1 MCISDWSS
9 DVCSSDLIGFIQ
21 SSFTNQDSQ
30 TVTGLD
36 FAVTGTFDVTDSIR
50 LRSNFDASY
59 LIKYELR
66 PADGSDPLRYEDTL
80 SPCNITSCSGSPE
93 WRGAWQHSL
102 DFGDTVISLPAY
114 YTKGTNTASPQ
125 FGGLKGKCQYNAD
138 TGLSNPDI

>member
-66 PADGSDPLRYEDTL
+66 PADGSDPLRYDRKSDVEGTRVSVRLDIGGRSIIKKKQKQQKL
-80 SPCNITSCSGSPE
+80 CNLT
-93 WRGAWQHSL
+93 
-102 DFGDTVISLPAY
+102 
-114 YTKGTNTASPQ
+114 
-125 FGGLKGKCQYNAD
+125 
-138 TGLSNPDI
+138 SNP